1 MQQKRKKDMNEII
14 FIITRE
20 DIYKRIF
27 ASSAYTSR
35 AREAM
40 GVPQSIVE
48 RMLLT
53 PDDKEIIVP
62 MIENSV
68 NEIFTDIS
76 RYHQESSVTF
86 TNAEDTER
94 YLFNI
99 TTPENYPSENGEK
112 LRQSVESY
120 IANRTLQ
127 NWYTDIKPD
136 EAAIIAAKTQND
148 AANIRMLLIQRRKPS
163 KQ

>member
-1 MQQKRKKDMNEII
+1 MNTIRI
-14 FIITRE
+14 VITKE
-20 DIYKRIF
+20 DIYGRLF
-27 ASSAYTSR
+27 ATSAYTAR

-99 TTPENYPSENGEK
+99 NTPDNYPSENGEK

-120 IANRTLQ
+120 IVNRTLQ

>member
-1 MQQKRKKDMNEII
+1 MNEII

-27 ASSAYTSR
+27 ASSAYTAR

-68 NEIFTDIS
+68 NEVLTDIS

-99 TTPENYPSENGEK
+99 NTPDNYPSENGEK

-120 IANRTLQ
+120 IVNRTLQ